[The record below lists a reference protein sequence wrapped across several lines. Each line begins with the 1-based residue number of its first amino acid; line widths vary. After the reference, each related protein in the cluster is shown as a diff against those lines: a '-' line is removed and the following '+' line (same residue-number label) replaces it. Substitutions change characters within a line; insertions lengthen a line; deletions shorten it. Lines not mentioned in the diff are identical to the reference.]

1 MSDRFIDERLGFC
14 QKYDCA
20 NDGRV
25 AVVIPFKVH
34 EIRKVE
40 RLMKDLIEKTEQD
53 EYAKRLDLFF
63 LANGPSEHFKE
74 KGSELRKAV
83 DETEKVFH
91 SGHLHYV
98 LEFCQDD
105 NAVLKYLFGE
115 NPPTFLK
122 DYCFIYFSSVDMKVL
137 KPTWARDI
145 IVQSVDSAE
154 KNFWVKAPLDMSI
167 RTFAYYENIEISLYA
182 IYAAQSPCLKELFL
196 FAADTYPSARVSRAF
211 NSMMRVIK
219 DEEVNLSAFL
229 LWTNWYVCHK
239 ENGAVESDFAA
250 LHEMLQLKDIV
261 TNKNISELMMPK

>member
-211 NSMMRVIK
+211 NSMMRDPSQLV
-219 DEEVNLSAFL
+219 LSHCIAPKIEISTF
-229 LWTNWYVCHK
+229 
-239 ENGAVESDFAA
+239 GVELRNSKMSLEKVKAMFPDASIA
-250 LHEMLQLKDIV
+250 QGTRLY
-261 TNKNISELMMPK
+261 